1 MEKYFNNTNLINLL
15 LKWRIH
21 LLVILSAAVVLA
33 VIFSS
38 SLFIT
43 PKYKSMAVIYPS
55 NVSPYSEESE
65 TEQMFQILQSQ
76 DITDSVIS
84 KFNLPEHYKISTKYK
99 YYKSA
104 IIYEYNQNVK
114 IEKTPYDAVNIDVLD
129 KDPQLACDIVN
140 AILEF
145 YNQKV
150 RSMHN
155 EKYSEVLDM
164 YEKILAKKQHDVD
177 SLKDALYKLSIESG
191 LLGYDASSEEIMK
204 GYLRTV
210 TGGGSVNI
218 NTAEVKRLKE
228 NMEKV
233 GGDMILITER
243 IKHEATSYST
253 SKVEYEDALR
263 FYQAKLTYTN
273 VITHPFP
280 ADKKSYPVRWLIVAM
295 TFIMTLFFAIVVI
308 LIVENLRVYKIRKN
322 QNQLNH

>member
-1 MEKYFNNTNLINLL
+1 
-15 LKWRIH
+15 
-21 LLVILSAAVVLA
+21 
-33 VIFSS
+33 
-38 SLFIT
+38 
-43 PKYKSMAVIYPS
+43 
-55 NVSPYSEESE
+55 
-65 TEQMFQILQSQ
+65 
-76 DITDSVIS
+76 
-84 KFNLPEHYKISTKYK
+84 
-99 YYKSA
+99 
-104 IIYEYNQNVK
+104 
-114 IEKTPYDAVNIDVLD
+114 
-129 KDPQLACDIVN
+129 
-140 AILEF
+140 
-145 YNQKV
+145 
-150 RSMHN
+150 MHN

-164 YEKILAKKQHDVD
+164 YERILAKKQRDVD
-177 SLKDALYKLSIESG
+177 SLKDALYKLSVESG

-263 FYQAKLTYTN
+263 FYQAKLTYSN